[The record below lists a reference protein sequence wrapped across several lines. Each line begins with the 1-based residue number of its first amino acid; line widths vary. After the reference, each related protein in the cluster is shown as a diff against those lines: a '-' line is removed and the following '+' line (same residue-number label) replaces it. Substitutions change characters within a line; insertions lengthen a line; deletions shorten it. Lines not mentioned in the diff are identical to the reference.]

1 MRCRYCKRH
10 LHLLDRKHPT
20 RLLLPR
26 CRICRRYSLGTAHKV
41 ILALLALVVLYLLTA
56 NFVPLLIRK

>member
-1 MRCRYCKRH
+1 LR
-10 LHLLDRKHPT
+10 LLDRKHPT

-26 CRICRRYSLGTAHKV
+26 CRICRRYSLSATHKV

-56 NFVPLLIRK
+56 DLVPLLLRK